1 MVIVIN
7 SLIGRFDWKD
17 MKGLWLAA
25 STARLQVS
33 DYSQLSDYNSSEWLV
48 KKKSSYCTNYR
59 TEHSQGFSVC
69 IIIKNPLNSPRI
81 TFNFQNRLYVYFQN

>member
-48 KKKSSYCTNYR
+48 KKKKQLLHQLQ
-59 TEHSQGFSVC
+59 EHSQGFSVC

>member
-17 MKGLWLAA
+17 MKGLCLAA

-48 KKKSSYCTNYR
+48 KKKKAATAPI
-59 TEHSQGFSVC
+59 TEQSTVKASLFV
-69 IIIKNPLNSPRI
+69 L
-81 TFNFQNRLYVYFQN
+81 L

>member
-17 MKGLWLAA
+17 MKGLCLAA

-48 KKKSSYCTNYR
+48 KKKKKAATAPI
-59 TEHSQGFSVC
+59 TEQSTVKASLFV
-69 IIIKNPLNSPRI
+69 L
-81 TFNFQNRLYVYFQN
+81 L

>member
-48 KKKSSYCTNYR
+48 KKKKKKAATAPI
-59 TEHSQGFSVC
+59 TEQSTVTEASLFV
-69 IIIKNPLNSPRI
+69 L
-81 TFNFQNRLYVYFQN
+81 L

>member
-48 KKKSSYCTNYR
+48 KKKAATAPI
-59 TEHSQGFSVC
+59 TEQSTVKASLFV
-69 IIIKNPLNSPRI
+69 L
-81 TFNFQNRLYVYFQN
+81 L